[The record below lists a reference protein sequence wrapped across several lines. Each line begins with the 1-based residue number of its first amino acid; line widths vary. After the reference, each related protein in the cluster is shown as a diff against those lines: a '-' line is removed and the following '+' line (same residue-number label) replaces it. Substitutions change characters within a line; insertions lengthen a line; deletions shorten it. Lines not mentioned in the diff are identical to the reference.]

1 MRTAMPSRV
10 GLGLG
15 LGALLALTPA
25 PRAQI
30 QAVNPQIRHASGQ
43 LVSPV
48 FEGWF
53 HAPDKSVHALFGYF
67 NRNAEQVVRAPV
79 GPDNKVDP
87 GAIDQGQPTVFF
99 PGRQYGVFTVAQP
112 AGQRNV
118 EMVWSLTV
126 AGRTMAIPANVG
138 NQEFLIEPFKEM
150 GGSFPGNTPP
160 ELKLDAAGPVLK
172 GPMGG
177 SATRTAAVGT
187 PLPLEVWVTDDG
199 LPPPLGPV
207 KPGGPPRRALTVTW
221 SEFRGPGAVSFAQES
236 PSIEGGRAMT
246 TATFKEPGDYVV
258 RAVVSDGSGFS
269 AQCCW
274 TNGYVRVAVGAGPGR

>member
-1 MRTAMPSRV
+1 MRTAMRLGA
-10 GLGLG
+10 GLCLG
-15 LGALLALTPA
+15 LGALLAQTPA

-53 HAPDKSVHALFGYF
+53 HAPDKSVYALFGYF
-67 NRNAEQVVRAPV
+67 NRNAEQVVRVPV
-79 GPDNKVDP
+79 GPGNKVEP
-87 GAIDQGQPTVFF
+87 GAVDQGQPTVFF

-112 AGQRNV
+112 KGQSKV

-126 AGRTMAIPANVG
+126 AGRTVAIPANVA
-138 NQEFLIEPFKEM
+138 NQEFFIDPYHEM
-150 GGSFPGNTPP
+150 GGSFPGNKPP
-160 ELKLDAAGPVLK
+160 ELKLESAAPALK
-172 GPMGG
+172 GPTGG
-177 SATRTAAVGT
+177 TVTRTAAVGT
-187 PLPLEVWVTDDG
+187 PLPLEVWVSDDG

-221 SEFRGPGAVSFAQES
+221 SEFRGPSAVSFAQAS
-236 PSIEGGRAMT
+236 PTIEGGRAVT
-246 TATFKEPGDYVV
+246 SATFKEPGDYVL
-258 RAVVSDGSGFS
+258 RAVASDGSGFS

-274 TNGYVRVAVGAGPGR
+274 TNGYVRVTVGSGPGR

>member
-1 MRTAMPSRV
+1 MR
-10 GLGLG
+10 LGAPLC
-15 LGALLALTPA
+15 LALAALLAQA
-25 PRAQI
+25 PVLRAQI

-53 HAPDKSVHALFGYF
+53 HAPDKTVFALYGYF
-67 NRNAEQVVRAPV
+67 NRNAEQVVRVPV
-79 GPDNKVDP
+79 GPDNKVEP
-87 GAIDQGQPTVFF
+87 GAVDQGQPTVFF

-112 AGQRNV
+112 KGQPKG

-126 AGRTMAIPANVG
+126 AGRTMAIPGNVA
-138 NQEFLIEPFKEM
+138 NQEFLIEPFREM
-150 GGSFPGNTPP
+150 GGSFPGNMPP
-160 ELKLDAAGPVLK
+160 ELKLESAGSALK

-177 SATRTAAVGT
+177 TVTRTAAVGT

-207 KPGGPPRRALTVTW
+207 KPGGPPRRAQTVTW
-221 SEFRGPGAVSFAQES
+221 SEFRGPAAVSFAQAS
-236 PSIEGGRAMT
+236 PPIEGGRAAT
-246 TATFKEPGDYVV
+246 TATFKEPGDYVL
-258 RAVVSDGSGFS
+258 RAIASDGSGFS

-274 TNGYVRVAVGAGPGR
+274 TNGYVRVTVGPGSGR

>member
-1 MRTAMPSRV
+1 MR
-10 GLGLG
+10 LGAHLCLG
-15 LGALLALTPA
+15 LGALLVQAPA

-53 HAPDKSVHALFGYF
+53 HAQDKSVYALYGYF
-67 NRNAEQVVRAPV
+67 NRNAEQVVRVPV
-79 GPDNKVDP
+79 GPDNKIEP
-87 GAIDQGQPTVFF
+87 GAVDQGQPTVFF

-112 AGQRNV
+112 KGQPKG
-118 EMVWSLTV
+118 ETVWSLTV
-126 AGRTMAIPANVG
+126 AGRTMAIPGNVG
-138 NQEFLIEPFKEM
+138 NQEFLIEPYREM
-150 GGSFPGNTPP
+150 GGSFPGNMPP
-160 ELKLDAAGPVLK
+160 ELKLEAAGPALK

-177 SATRTAAVGT
+177 TVTRTAAVGT

-199 LPPPLGPV
+199 LPSPLGPV

-221 SEFRGPGAVSFAQES
+221 SEFRGPSSVSFAQAS
-236 PSIEGGRAMT
+236 APIEGGRAVT
-246 TATFKEPGDYVV
+246 TATFKEPGDYIL
-258 RAVVSDGSGFS
+258 RAVASDGSGFS

-274 TNGYVRVAVGAGPGR
+274 TNGYIRVTVGAGPGR

>member
-1 MRTAMPSRV
+1 MRTAMRLGA
-10 GLGLG
+10 GLCLG
-15 LGALLALTPA
+15 LGALLAQTPA

-53 HAPDKSVHALFGYF
+53 HAPDKSVYALFGYF
-67 NRNAEQVVRAPV
+67 NRNAEQIVRVPV
-79 GPDNKVDP
+79 GPGNKVEP
-87 GAIDQGQPTVFF
+87 GAVDQGQPTVFF

-112 AGQRNV
+112 KGQSNV

-126 AGRTMAIPANVG
+126 AGRTVAIPANVA
-138 NQEFLIEPFKEM
+138 NQEFFIDPYHEM
-150 GGSFPGNTPP
+150 GGSFPGNKPP
-160 ELKLDAAGPVLK
+160 ELKLESAAPALK
-172 GPMGG
+172 GPTGG
-177 SATRTAAVGT
+177 TVTRTAAVGT
-187 PLPLEVWVTDDG
+187 PLPLEVWVSDDG

-221 SEFRGPGAVSFAQES
+221 SEFRGPSAVSFAQPS
-236 PSIEGGRAMT
+236 PPIEGGRAVT
-246 TATFKEPGDYVV
+246 SATFKEPGDYVL
-258 RAVVSDGSGFS
+258 RAVASDGSGFS

-274 TNGYVRVAVGAGPGR
+274 TNGYVRVTVGSGPGR